1 MTKKPIIQY
10 PDSSESL
17 AEMTWKDFEIFS
29 LEVINAIYKD
39 LGVEF
44 FHTRFSSDDGRD
56 GNAEY
61 VVGIGNEKDLQT
73 AIEIWLEVKSRKK
86 ENIRKTEIE
95 SHLVDAYSNRVHTI
109 IFVTNKSF
117 SNNIEDWL
125 DKFTSRS
132 GVRYKLINGKKLLQ
146 LADIYLKN
154 SLSYQ
159 NENADIY
166 EKHNLKQRSLSVE
179 AWFSLIPHDERS
191 QNQRGVNVTSKAD
204 RPAFLNFDIT
214 ADGEGSPFYVN
225 FHVKCIDISRDIVI
239 HPYNSA
245 DLTNKICSPGD
256 KYRKTFVCWPGKGV
270 WRGSDFSIDIDTE
283 EDITISTTVHGS
295 FRNIGL
301 SLEDTEIDSQEYSYN
316 SLVTIVKQWLEQG
329 VFQFAIM
336 KATAGLGKSK
346 IVGRIRRYWHA
357 HQVTEIYIDGEVIKS
372 DTDMIEEIL
381 RQLLPFPLKSLSIE
395 IKESIKNWLAKIG
408 VNSKHLEGISNF
420 LCNSDC
426 SSIEDLT
433 YQEKV
438 DIASSLLTNK
448 ACLEKLVVIIEDLHK
463 VSVSLLSLLSSI
475 ANRIRWFG
483 DVSLMVL
490 ATSRPYPNVTIDMRR
505 EWLHE
510 FSSLLGDERCHMLE
524 IGTLKRNEAIK
535 ILQTTVPTLE
545 ISHCD
550 AIISIVGTVPFALR
564 EAILYLHCKGVL
576 ETYLD
581 NALLLVDP
589 TRFDLL
595 VTSET
600 LTKATQ
606 LRIDILYK
614 NQALWLKT
622 FLIAGAIY
630 GRQFPI
636 NPICE
641 ITGVNDNDSL
651 DYVIDIC
658 AKWNLLVFSSSEAD
672 WLEFD
677 HDLVRREILQNS
689 EQRTKSKIAA
699 SLYGYA
705 KKNIH
710 YFGENYLCR
719 FAYIA
724 GKAED
729 CLEIAERIAKSN
741 KKKGRMLDVIE
752 ANEIAIRVVDPSFVN
767 ENVNGKYSFI
777 GAIIDISIHTTHTIC
792 LKEINPSTR
801 YQMVLD
807 LLIDN
812 LKCLSSFSSG
822 SAGLSEA
829 IITEARLLASKLGRR
844 NTTAE
849 LLLFEGRMWFE
860 RNMVNPAKKCHAE
873 AEEIFERSPDNQ
885 GELRIENLIRY
896 AICLRSEG
904 EISKSVQTLMQALR
918 HRNGVDWN
926 LMCKIR
932 SNVGAAY
939 LRVDWVQTRRHW
951 EKQLACA
958 QQNNLVTREIHSLA
972 SLSFVDLF
980 EGNLTEGLKKAEKGY
995 SLAEEL
1001 SLHNQMIRLALDISI
1016 HAIITGKPDKAKN
1029 YLLEAEQIAI
1039 QHKIFRRLFR
1049 VIANLSTAY
1058 ELLGRPNDC
1067 YARDLQVLRLLIDK
1081 NNKTN
1086 SDTKSSTK
1094 LTGKILLALTNIHL
1108 RGIENEKYE
1117 PLLDEMSRFV
1127 GKDTEYYSK
1136 LVLKGEQKKLPS
1148 LLGNYC
1154 INLDCGPRF
1163 LISE

>member
-1 MTKKPIIQY
+1 MNIEMTRKPIIPY
-10 PDSSESL
+10 PDSLESL
-17 AEMTWKDFEIFS
+17 ADMTWKEFEIFS
-29 LEVINAIYKD
+29 LEVIKAMYKD
-39 LGVEF
+39 TGIEF
-44 FHTRFSSDDGRD
+44 FHTRFSYDDGSD

-61 VVGIGNEKDLQT
+61 VVGIGNEKDLQI

-86 ENIRKTEIE
+86 RNILKTEIE
-95 SHLVDAYSNRVHTI
+95 SHLVDACSNRVHTI

-117 SNNIEDWL
+117 SKNIEDWL

-132 GVRYKLINGKKLLQ
+132 RVRYKLFNGKTLLKH
-146 LADIYLKN
+146 ADILFDKN
-154 SLSYQ
+154 GNVNIS
-159 NENADIY
+159 

-179 AWFSLIPHDERS
+179 GWFSLIPNDERS
-191 QNQRGVNVTSKAD
+191 KNQRGMNVTSKAD
-204 RPAFLNFDIT
+204 RPAFLNFDISV
-214 ADGEGSPFYVN
+214 DGEGSAFFAN
-225 FHVKCIDISRDIVI
+225 FHVKSIDTKRDIVI
-239 HPYNSA
+239 HPYNSV

-256 KYRKTFVCWPGKGV
+256 RYRITYVCWPGKGV
-270 WRGSDFSIDIDTE
+270 WRGSDFKIDIDTKA
-283 EDITISTTVHGS
+283 DISINTNVHGS

-301 SLEDTEIDSQEYSYN
+301 TLEDTEIDSQEYSYN
-316 SLVTIVKQWLEQG
+316 CLVTIVKQWLEQDL
-329 VFQFAIM
+329 FQFAII
-336 KATAGLGKSK
+336 KAPAGLGKSK

-357 HQVTEIYIDGEVIKS
+357 YQATEIYIDGEVIKS

-395 IKESIKNWLAKIG
+395 SKESIKKWLAKIG
-408 VNSKHLEGISNF
+408 VNSKHLESISEF

-433 YQEKV
+433 NLEKV

-483 DVSLMVL
+483 DVSLMIL
-490 ATSRPYPNVTIDMRR
+490 ATSRPYPNITIDMRR
-505 EWLHE
+505 EWLIE
-510 FSSLLGDERCHMLE
+510 FSSLLGDERCHTLE

-535 ILQTTVPTLE
+535 ILQKTVPTLE
-545 ISHCD
+545 MSHCD
-550 AIISIVGTVPFALR
+550 AIISIVGTVPFELR

-576 ETYLD
+576 ETDLD
-581 NALLLVDP
+581 NVLVLVNP

-595 VTSET
+595 VNSET

-606 LRIDILYK
+606 LRIDILYE
-614 NQALWLKT
+614 NQASWLKV

-636 NPICE
+636 KPICE
-641 ITGVNDNDSL
+641 ITGVNDTDSL
-651 DYVIDIC
+651 DCVIDIC
-658 AKWNLLVFSSSEAD
+658 ARWNILVFSSSEAD

-677 HDLVRREILQNS
+677 HDLVRREILQS
-689 EQRTKSKIAA
+689 SAQRTKSKIAA
-699 SLYGYA
+699 SLYDFA
-705 KKNIH
+705 KKNVH
-710 YFGENYLCR
+710 YIGENNMCR

-724 GKAED
+724 GKAEE
-729 CLEIAERIAKSN
+729 CLGIAKKIAESN

-752 ANEIAIRVVDPSFVN
+752 ANEIAIRVIDPSFVKGN
-767 ENVNGKYSFI
+767 INDKYSFI
-777 GAIIDISIHTTHTIC
+777 GTIIDVSIHTTYSFS
-792 LKEINPSTR
+792 LKEINQSTR

-807 LLIDN
+807 LLVDN
-812 LKCLSSFSSG
+812 LHCLSSISSG
-822 SAGLSEA
+822 SAALSEA
-829 IITEARLLASKLGRR
+829 IITEARLLSSKLERN

-849 LLLFEGRMWFE
+849 LLMFEGRMWFE
-860 RNMVNPAKKCHAE
+860 RDRVELAKRCHVQAE
-873 AEEIFERSPDNQ
+873 VIFDSSPDYQ
-885 GELRIENLIRY
+885 VKLRIENLIRY

-904 EISKSVQTLMQALR
+904 EIDKSLQMLMQALR
-918 HRNGVDWN
+918 HRSGVDWN

-939 LRVDWVQTRRHW
+939 LRIDWAKTRHHW

-958 QQNNLVTREIHSLA
+958 QQNNIVTREIHSLA

-980 EGNLTEGLKKAEKGY
+980 EGKLSEGLKKAERGY

-1001 SLHNQMIRLALDISI
+1001 SLHNQIIRLALDISV
-1016 HAIITGKPDKAKN
+1016 HAIITGKLEKAKN

-1039 QHKIFRRLFR
+1039 QNKIYRRLFR
-1049 VIANLSTAY
+1049 VLANLSTVY

-1067 YARDLQVLRLLIDK
+1067 YARDLQVLRLLIEK
-1081 NNKTN
+1081 NNNKIC
-1086 SDTKSSTK
+1086 DTQSSTQIS
-1094 LTGKILLALTNIHL
+1094 GKRLLALTNIHL
-1108 RGIENEKYE
+1108 RGIKNEKYE
-1117 PLLDEMSRFV
+1117 PLLDEISSFAGNGV
-1127 GKDTEYYSK
+1127 EYYAK

-1154 INLDCGPRF
+1154 ITLDCGPRF
-1163 LISE
+1163 LLSE